1 MQAELNEVLEDDEEE
16 TPAPTPPAVTP
27 PAPKVTITSPPAPPP
42 APSGATGLE
51 SLLLERLEMYK
62 TAISNAKDAGETSK
76 VRRYDRGL
84 KVSRNWKLEH
94 TLPVKLI
101 YTCISDVLEY
111 IRSYPPTHLDNCD
124 VFDLI

>member
-27 PAPKVTITSPPAPPP
+27 LAPKGAIASHPAHPP

-76 VRRYDRGL
+76 ARRYDRGL
-84 KVSRNWKLEH
+84 KVTGETVVFETGCEKFA
-94 TLPVKLI
+94 LI
-101 YTCISDVLEY
+101 I
-111 IRSYPPTHLDNCD
+111 
-124 VFDLI
+124 VFLF